1 METILL
7 GDILATVQS
16 KTAVIKIDV
25 EAMECKVRFV
35 NYRSLDYLVLHN
47 LKQTTKGT

>member
-7 GDILATVQS
+7 EDILATVTS

-25 EAMECKVRFV
+25 EAMESKVRNRASIYLHFV
-35 NYRSLDYLVLHN
+35 
-47 LKQTTKGT
+47 

>member
-7 GDILATVQS
+7 EDILATLTS

-25 EAMECKVRFV
+25 EAMECKVRNRASIYLHFV
-35 NYRSLDYLVLHN
+35 
-47 LKQTTKGT
+47 